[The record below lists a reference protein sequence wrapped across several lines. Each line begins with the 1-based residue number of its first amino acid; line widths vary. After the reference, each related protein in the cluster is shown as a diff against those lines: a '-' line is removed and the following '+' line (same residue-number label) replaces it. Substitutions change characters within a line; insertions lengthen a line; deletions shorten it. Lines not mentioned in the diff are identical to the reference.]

1 MKIITH
7 TDTIPPPTVAT
18 IGFFD
23 GVHLGHRHLIDD
35 VRTIAAERKLATA
48 VVTFDA
54 HPRQVLQQ
62 DFIPQLLS
70 TTDEKLER
78 LAATG
83 VDYCVLLHFD
93 HSLAALSAYD
103 FMRQVLSQ
111 RVNAQ
116 VLVTGYDNRFGH
128 NRAEGF
134 ADYVRYG
141 AEMGMRV
148 VQGEALT
155 VDGVNVSS
163 SVIRRLRNEGC
174 AADAARFLGRRYTNG
189 GRVERGFQEGRRM
202 GFPTATIAP
211 SLPEQLIPKC
221 GAYAARLRIGQ
232 GEWLP
237 AMINVGDCPTFGRT
251 RLTIEAH
258 IIGFTADIYGATVT
272 AEFVRRLRGERRF
285 DGEEALK
292 AQLCADRRMTLD
304 ILNETEDN

>member
-1 MKIITH
+1 
-7 TDTIPPPTVAT
+7 
-18 IGFFD
+18 
-23 GVHLGHRHLIDD
+23 
-35 VRTIAAERKLATA
+35 
-48 VVTFDA
+48 
-54 HPRQVLQQ
+54 
-62 DFIPQLLS
+62 
-70 TTDEKLER
+70 
-78 LAATG
+78 
-83 VDYCVLLHFD
+83 
-93 HSLAALSAYD
+93 
-103 FMRQVLSQ
+103 
-111 RVNAQ
+111 
-116 VLVTGYDNRFGH
+116 
-128 NRAEGF
+128 
-134 ADYVRYG
+134 
-141 AEMGMRV
+141 MGMRV

-163 SVIRRLRNEGC
+163 SVIRRLLNEGC
-174 AADAARFLGRRYTNG
+174 AADAARFLGRRYTIG

-202 GFPTATIAP
+202 GFPTANIAP